1 MIDPATIQRIYDA
14 IDIVDVV
21 KDYVSLKKRGANYL
35 GLCPFHNEKTPSF
48 TVSASKGI
56 FKCFGCGKGGN
67 AVNFIMEHEH
77 LSYAEALR
85 LLAKKYHIEIVEK
98 APSEEDIRQ
107 QNERESLLVIS
118 DFAARFFAE
127 TLRKDAEGKAVG
139 LAYFKERGI
148 RDDMIERFQLG
159 YSPEKRDAFTRR
171 ALQEGYQLEYLIKSG
186 LTIQHEGGEP
196 FDRFHGRVMFPIHS
210 LSGKVIGFGGRILRS
225 DKNIAK
231 YLNSPESEIYH
242 KSQVLYG
249 LYQARKAIEK
259 TGKVFLVEGYTD
271 VIALHQCG
279 IENVVASSGTSLTV
293 EQIRLIK
300 RFTNNITILYDGDE
314 AGIKASL
321 RGIDMVLEE
330 GMNLKVLLLPEGED
344 PDSYSRKVSITDF
357 QGFIERNESDF
368 ITFKTR
374 LLMKDAQNDPIKRA
388 NLINDVVRSIASI
401 PDPVTRSVYIREC
414 SVMLSTDE
422 QTLYSQVNRI
432 RREKSVQKSY
442 REYGIPEPPAEFPSS
457 LPEVTVFDEVKPK
470 EREIIRLILNYPEKK
485 VLYLKEHEDDEPKEV
500 TISEFFVR
508 EMNRDEMRFSDP
520 IYQKIFSIVEEYVD
534 RGEPLDEAVFLRSSD
549 PELSRVAASLLAPMP
564 ELSAIWA
571 KEGSIPPTEEDKLP
585 ELVPKTLLALKNQI
599 VLDAIKE
606 AQQKLRQAQETGNA
620 DEINFFQLRI
630 AELNNFKKTFSKE
643 LGERIVIR

>member
-1 MIDPATIQRIYDA
+1 MIDPVTVQRIYDA

-21 KDYVSLKKRGANYL
+21 KDYVALKKRGANYM

-67 AVNFIMEHEH
+67 AVNFVMEHER
-77 LSYAEALR
+77 LSYVEALK
-85 LLAKKYHIEIVEK
+85 LLARKYHIEIQEK
-98 APSEEDIRQ
+98 APTEEDIRQ

-118 DFAARFFAE
+118 EFAAKYFAE
-127 TLRKDAEGKAVG
+127 TLRKDQEGKAIG
-139 LAYFKERGI
+139 LAYLKERGI

-159 YSPEKRDAFTRR
+159 YSPEKRNSFTMR
-171 ALQEGYQLEYLIKSG
+171 ALQEGFQLEYLIKSG
-186 LTIQHEGGEP
+186 LTIQHEGSEP
-196 FDRFHGRVMFPIHS
+196 FDRFHGRVIFPIHS

-271 VIALHQCG
+271 VISLHQCG

-300 RFTNNITILYDGDE
+300 RFTSNITILYDGDE

-321 RGIDMVLEE
+321 RGIDLVLEE
-330 GMNLKVLLLPEGED
+330 GMNLKVLLLPDGED

-357 QGFIERNESDF
+357 LGFIERNESDF

-374 LLMKDAQNDPIKRA
+374 LLLKDAKNDPVKRA

-401 PDPVTRSVYIREC
+401 ADPITRSVYIREC
-414 SVMLSTDE
+414 SVMLSTEE
-422 QTLYSQVNRI
+422 QTLYAQVNRI
-432 RREKSVQKSY
+432 RREKSIQKAA
-442 REYGIPEPPAEFPSS
+442 RDYGIPEPSPELPSA
-457 LPEVTVFDEVKPK
+457 LPEIRLVDEVKPK
-470 EREIIRLILNYPEKK
+470 EREIIRLILNYPNHE
-485 VLYLKEHEDDEPKEV
+485 VLYLKEHEDAEPEKV
-500 TISEFFVR
+500 SVSQFFVR
-508 EMNRDEMRFSDP
+508 EINRDEMQFSDP
-520 IYQKIFSIVEEYVD
+520 VYQRIFSVVQEYVA
-534 RGEPLDEAVFLRSSD
+534 RGEPLNESVFLRSSD
-549 PELSRVAASLLAPMP
+549 PELSMVAASLLAPMP
-564 ELSAIWA
+564 ELSAIWS
-571 KEGSIPPTEEDKLP
+571 KEGSVPPTEEDVLP
-585 ELVPKTLLALKNQI
+585 ELVPKTLLALKNQVI
-599 VLDAIKE
+599 LDAIKD
-606 AQQKLRQAQETGNA
+606 AQQKLRQAQAAENT
-620 DEINFFQLRI
+620 DEIRFLQMRI
-630 AELNNFKKTFSKE
+630 AELNRFKMTFAKE
-643 LGERIVIR
+643 LGERIVVR

>member
-77 LSYAEALR
+77 LSYVEALR

-118 DFAARFFAE
+118 EFAARFFAE
-127 TLRKDAEGKAVG
+127 TLWKSPDGKAIG

-159 YSPEKRDAFTRR
+159 YSPEKRDVFTKR

-196 FDRFHGRVMFPIHS
+196 FDRFHGRVIFPIHS

-259 TGKVFLVEGYTD
+259 TGKVYLVEGYTD
-271 VIALHQCG
+271 VISLHQCG

-300 RFTNNITILYDGDE
+300 RFTNDITILYDGDE

-330 GMNLKVLLLPEGED
+330 GMNLKVLLLPDGED

-357 QGFIERNESDF
+357 QGFIEKNESDF

-442 REYGIPEPPAEFPSS
+442 REYGIPEPPAELPSA
-457 LPEVTVFDEVKPK
+457 LPGVEAVDEVKPK
-470 EREIIRLILNYPEKK
+470 EKELIRLILNYPEKK

-500 TISEFFVR
+500 SISEFIVR
-508 EMNRDEMRFSDP
+508 EMNRDEMHFTDP
-520 IYQKIFSIVEEYVD
+520 VYQKIFSIVQEYVD
-534 RGEPLDEAVFLRSSD
+534 RGEPLDDSVFLRSSD
-549 PELSRVAASLLAPMP
+549 PELSRVAATLMAPLP
-564 ELSAIWA
+564 ELSAIWT

-606 AQQKLRQAQETGNA
+606 AQRKLRQAQENGNTE
-620 DEINFFQLRI
+620 EIRFYQLRI
-630 AELNNFKKTFSKE
+630 SELNNFKKSFAKE